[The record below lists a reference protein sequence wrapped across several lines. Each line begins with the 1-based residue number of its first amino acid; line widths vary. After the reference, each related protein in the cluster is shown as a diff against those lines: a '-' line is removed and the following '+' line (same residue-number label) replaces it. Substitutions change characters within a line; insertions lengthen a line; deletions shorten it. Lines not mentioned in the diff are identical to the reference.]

1 MFGAIDAPLQ
11 HRERT
16 QLGGNAADWTAL
28 ERIERILPKIGYDHL
43 HINWHANA
51 ALRSG
56 RRLAGTEHP
65 PGEPTLDRWTVDP
78 GTGTPPSDQSP
89 MGEDTGPA
97 DPFSSMQ
104 NTSFSRSIGSAAGG
118 ASCRGDARIQTCI
131 ADGLD
136 SMKPASIRPDTST
149 STAYTAEPPPSA
161 TPADETAEWS
171 APHPDCRGLPRPRPR
186 KRVADTA
193 GDSDDEPASSS
204 ARPSGS
210 DAFAIPD
217 GFTREQIQPFHDL
230 ERQYATLF
238 QTPHIRAVRS
248 ARDIQAGRTMDVD
261 MDECAVINLAQDGFD
276 SIGTHGLSSCVCIC
290 AKGTNP
296 RDHDIL
302 GLLHY
307 SGIQDAQDAQDAL
320 SEIRDDMREEGVQN
334 PERFL
339 VGGMISNQD
348 ELGSFEIERDLLAL
362 QRPFNIVGA
371 KLHPSMS
378 DRNGEEN
385 AINLVMTANG
395 IYYYKSW

>member
-1 MFGAIDAPLQ
+1 
-11 HRERT
+11 
-16 QLGGNAADWTAL
+16 
-28 ERIERILPKIGYDHL
+28 
-43 HINWHANA
+43 
-51 ALRSG
+51 
-56 RRLAGTEHP
+56 
-65 PGEPTLDRWTVDP
+65 
-78 GTGTPPSDQSP
+78 
-89 MGEDTGPA
+89 
-97 DPFSSMQ
+97 
-104 NTSFSRSIGSAAGG
+104 
-118 ASCRGDARIQTCI
+118 
-131 ADGLD
+131 
-136 SMKPASIRPDTST
+136 
-149 STAYTAEPPPSA
+149 
-161 TPADETAEWS
+161 
-171 APHPDCRGLPRPRPR
+171 
-186 KRVADTA
+186 
-193 GDSDDEPASSS
+193 
-204 ARPSGS
+204 
-210 DAFAIPD
+210 
-217 GFTREQIQPFHDL
+217 
-230 ERQYATLF
+230 
-238 QTPHIRAVRS
+238 
-248 ARDIQAGRTMDVD
+248 